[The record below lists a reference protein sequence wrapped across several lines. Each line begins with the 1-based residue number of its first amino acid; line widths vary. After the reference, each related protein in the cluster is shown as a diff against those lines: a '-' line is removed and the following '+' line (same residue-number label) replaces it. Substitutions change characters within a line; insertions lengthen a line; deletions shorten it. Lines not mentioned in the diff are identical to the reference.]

1 MIRKDGDSREED
13 CVYKWKKHVEK
24 RQENGVVSAKR
35 TVFARHWLTLW
46 GKQAQTSSFVDGFP
60 FALHTEGSLRSG

>member
-13 CVYKWKKHVEK
+13 SVYKWKKHVKK

-35 TVFARHWLTLW
+35 TVFAGHL
-46 GKQAQTSSFVDGFP
+46 VDSTGETGIGFFP
-60 FALHTEGSLRSG
+60 C

>member
-13 CVYKWKKHVEK
+13 SVYKWKKHVEK

-46 GKQAQTSSFVDGFP
+46 GETGIDFF
-60 FALHTEGSLRSG
+60 LC

>member
-13 CVYKWKKHVEK
+13 SVYKWKKHVEK

-35 TVFARHWLTLW
+35 TVFAGHWLTLW
-46 GKQAQTSSFVDGFP
+46 GETGIGFFP
-60 FALHTEGSLRSG
+60 C